1 MNRYEKLIAEYDEEL
16 DIEEHKMR
24 CDGLYCDNVI
34 WINKHLS
41 SAEKLSVVAEELGHY
56 KTTSGDILDQ
66 TIIGNIKQ
74 ELSARKWAYE
84 KVIPLSELMLAFK
97 QNIVEVYDLAE
108 HFEVTEEF
116 MRECLKHYKLL
127 DI

>member
-16 DIEEHKMR
+16 DIEEHEMC

-34 WINKHLS
+34 WINNRLTN
-41 SAEKLSVVAEELGHY
+41 AEKLSVVAEELGHY
-56 KTTSGDILDQ
+56 KTTVGDILDQ
-66 TIIGNIKQ
+66 SPISNIKQ
-74 ELSARKWAYE
+74 EQSARKWAYE
-84 KVIPLSELMLAFK
+84 KLISFEDILLAFK

-116 MRECLKHYKLL
+116 MKECLKHYKLL

>member
-1 MNRYEKLIAEYDEEL
+1 MTRYEKLIAEYDEEL
-16 DIEEHKMR
+16 DIEEHKML
-24 CDGLYCDNVI
+24 CDGLYCDSVI

-66 TIIGNIKQ
+66 TITSNIKQ

-97 QNIVEVYDLAE
+97 QNIIEVYDLAE

-116 MRECLKHYKLL
+116 MRGCLKHYKLL